1 MELSETDQKFI
12 AYLRA
17 GRRKTSAIA
26 RCCLGTSAAR
36 PAAAHLARMKQRGLV
51 RQAAGFWELTEKVT
65 DPSPELPLC
74 SVISY

>member
-1 MELSETDQKFI
+1 MPLTPTDHKVIGYLSK
-12 AYLRA
+12 

-26 RCCLGTSAAR
+26 RECLDSKSAR

-65 DPSPELPLC
+65 APSTELPL
-74 SVISY
+74 